1 MKKPGLPSGRKC
13 CGCSA
18 CHAVCPVDAIDM
30 MPDSEGFAVPRVD
43 EGRCVGCGKCLSA
56 CPVLNR
62 NEPRLPLRVCA
73 MRASDAA
80 VRRESS
86 SGGVFTLLAKETI
99 RRGGLVFGA
108 AFVFPGARVAHIEVS
123 TEKDLEKLKG
133 SKYVQS
139 DMGETYKRV
148 GAVLSQG
155 REVLFSGCPCQVA
168 GLKKYLGHDV
178 PNLATVDI
186 ICHGVPSPA
195 VWEKYIKDREAEAG
209 SAVEFASM
217 RRNGPWHCYPVEIH
231 FSSRAQTY
239 RGSVSDDSFLKG
251 FFQNYYLRRCCH
263 SCPARD
269 LRSGS
274 DITLGDFWEVSSL
287 SASFDDDTGVS
298 VVLANSE
305 RGSGLVNSILPQ
317 VETSPSSYD
326 AVCAFNPTL
335 KSNYPPSRKRSKF
348 FREFRKRGFDEFVSD
363 LERPDFV
370 QRAYRLLWWM
380 KRLVVNGEVNRL

>member
-1 MKKPGLPSGRKC
+1 
-13 CGCSA
+13 
-18 CHAVCPVDAIDM
+18 
-30 MPDSEGFAVPRVD
+30 
-43 EGRCVGCGKCLSA
+43 
-56 CPVLNR
+56 
-62 NEPRLPLRVCA
+62 

-86 SGGVFTLLAKETI
+86 SGGVFTLLAKATI

-139 DMGETYKRV
+139 DMDETYKRV

-287 SASFDDDTGVS
+287 PASFDDDTGVS

-317 VETSPSSYD
+317 VETAPSSYD

-348 FREFRKRGFDEFVSD
+348 FRKFRERGFDEFVSD